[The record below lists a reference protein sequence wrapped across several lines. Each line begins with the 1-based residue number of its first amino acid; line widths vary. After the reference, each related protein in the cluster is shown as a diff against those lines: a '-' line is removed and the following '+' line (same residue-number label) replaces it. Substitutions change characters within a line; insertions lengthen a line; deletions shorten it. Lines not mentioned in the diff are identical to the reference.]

1 MYILTKHR
9 RYEPRKTLILPKEH
23 IPFYDFISIYFT
35 FVLHQ
40 YTVEPRFTTAS
51 LNVKFG
57 IRPSNSIP
65 KCAQNPQ
72 CDYSNFAPRGHK
84 IYGVKTPTLRLET
97 VFPIHTS
104 TNSQTTILHS
114 TYLVDASL
122 ELLQLIKINTFNELR

>member
-1 MYILTKHR
+1 MIL
-9 RYEPRKTLILPKEH
+9 IC
-23 IPFYDFISIYFT
+23 
-35 FVLHQ
+35 

-65 KCAQNPQ
+65 ECAQNPQ